1 MRELGER
8 LEAHVRLEE
17 RQLFPLIERVAAAE
31 LDGAMATPTE
41 AAPYRAMRRTT

>member
-17 RQLFPLIERVAAAE
+17 RELLPLIERLAPAE
-31 LDGAMATPTE
+31 LDGLDSPGV
-41 AAPYRAMRRTT
+41 PRGGSDR